1 MSHTHSVTVVSIVR
15 LQSLVSFANSDN
27 PTWDN
32 LRVSQWSTI
41 EVNVGII
48 CACMPTLRL
57 ILLRVFP
64 ALSST
69 VRNYGGHSGSFGDKY
84 GPSAAGSRSNRSQ
97 ARGGAD
103 VESGLGGGMGGG
115 SGGGVG
121 GPKRVVR
128 PGITYQRSYTVHFD
142 DVETSS
148 QVHLKDL
155 DSKGLEAA
163 SSECSA

>member
-1 MSHTHSVTVVSIVR
+1 MSIVR
-15 LQSLVSFANSDN
+15 LQSLVNFSNSSN

-57 ILLRVFP
+57 ILLKIFP
-64 ALSST
+64 SMSST
-69 VRNYGGHSGSFGDKY
+69 SRNYGTNGSFGDKY
-84 GPSAAGSRSNRSQ
+84 GTAGASSLGSRARRSQMMRAGGGMAPAAAGDME
-97 ARGGAD
+97 A
-103 VESGLGGGMGGG
+103 GMGGG
-115 SGGGVG
+115 AGGKIG
-121 GPKRVVR
+121 R
-128 PGITYQRSYTVHFD
+128 PGITYQRSYTVHYD
-142 DVETSS
+142 DAETSS

-155 DSKGLEAA
+155 DHKGLEAA